1 MERDEFTLLHT
12 LRVRWAEV
20 DRQGVVFNA
29 NYFLYFDVTI
39 TEYWRA
45 IGFDYPDGIV
55 KKFGTDVFAV
65 KAGAEFHGSA
75 GYDDVLDIGCR
86 ATRVG
91 RSSLRFRLGVFRG
104 KEPLTTGEL
113 VYVNVDLATRKSA
126 PWPEELLAA
135 ILAFEKVRPEE
146 ATG

>member
-55 KKFGTDVFAV
+55 KKFGTDIFAV
-65 KAGAEFHGSA
+65 KAGAEFHASA

-86 ATRVG
+86 TTRVG

-113 VYVNVDLATRKSA
+113 VYVNVDLGTRKSA
-126 PWPEELLAA
+126 PWPKELVSA
-135 ILAFEKVRPEE
+135 IFAFEKVRPE
-146 ATG
+146 GVSD

>member
-55 KKFGTDVFAV
+55 EKFGTDIFAV
-65 KAGAEFHGSA
+65 KASAEFHASA

-126 PWPEELLAA
+126 PWPQELVSA
-135 ILAFEKVRPEE
+135 ILAFEKVRPDDVSD
-146 ATG
+146 

>member
-45 IGFDYPDGIV
+45 IGFDYPDAIV
-55 KKFGTDVFAV
+55 KKFGTDIFAV

-113 VYVNVDLATRKSA
+113 VYVNVDLGTRKSA
-126 PWPEELLAA
+126 PWPKELVSAVF
-135 ILAFEKVRPEE
+135 AFEKVRPDDVSD
-146 ATG
+146 